1 MSKEKWVITAAWPYV
16 NNVPHLGTFS
26 QLLWGDVLTRYH
38 KLRDHDVIY
47 VSGSDAHGTPI
58 VVAAEKEGMTPEE
71 LALKYHNQVLHL
83 LDEWNINFDKYTI
96 TSNPS
101 HISFVQN
108 FHKKIHKNGYF
119 NLKESEQFYCE
130 HDKRFLPDRFVE
142 GKCPKCGYEGAR
154 GDQCTNPECG
164 MILKPTELIDP
175 YCITCKR
182 KPVLRTTNHWYFD
195 LPAFSDEL
203 EKFLLENPHIPSF
216 AKQKLLSMIDEGLKE
231 RPISRDMT
239 WGIPISPIFGE
250 EFANKVL
257 YVWFENVLGYV
268 STVHMLAEELDNQK
282 MFDDYWLNK
291 NTKTVFCIGK
301 DNIIFHALLFPAM
314 LLATKDSYPLPYA
327 VATTNFIN
335 FKEGPFSKSQGI
347 GIWCDEAIET
357 LPADYWRFYL
367 STNRAE
373 LKDFFFDWEIFASNV
388 NVDLNDVTGNFI
400 HRTITFINQH
410 FEGKIPERG
419 ELFDEENNLLNKIN
433 KEIEEYIEAMDN
445 FRIKDATNTAIN
457 IARLGNQYFSST
469 EPWHLIKG
477 NKKQTATILNISA
490 KIVEVLS
497 ILLWPIIPTTSEK
510 IWSALGFEGTPLNK
524 GINDINLDELN
535 VGQTIRKIKPV
546 FYKIKAKEVEQKL
559 ANVRAKAKAK
569 KSEKRSDS
577 NMDKISY
584 DEFKKVNLKVAT
596 ILEAELI
603 EKSQNLIK
611 LQIDLGSEK
620 RQILAGIKKYYKPE
634 DLVGRQIIVVINL
647 APATL
652 MGEKSDG
659 MLLAADIDGE
669 PILLNVDKEV
679 PPGTSIK

>member
-1 MSKEKWVITAAWPYV
+1 MSKEKWVVTAAWPYV

-26 QLLWGDVLTRYH
+26 QLLWGDVITRYH
-38 KLRDHDVIY
+38 KLRKHDVIY

-58 VVAAEKEGMTPEE
+58 VVAAEKEGLTPEG
-71 LALKYHNQVLHL
+71 LAFKYHNQILHL
-83 LDEWNINFDKYTI
+83 LDEWNIEFDRYTI
-96 TSNPS
+96 TSNPT

-108 FHKKIHKNGYF
+108 FHRKIHENGYF
-119 NLKESEQFYCE
+119 NLKETEQFYCD

-142 GKCPKCGYEGAR
+142 GKCPKCGHEGAR
-154 GDQCTNPECG
+154 GDQCTNPECE
-164 MILKPTELIDP
+164 MILKPTELINP

-182 KPVLRTTNHWYFD
+182 EPILKKTSNWYFD

-203 EKFLLENPHIPSF
+203 LDLLTNNPHIPSF

-231 RPISRDMT
+231 RPISRDLT

-250 EFANKVL
+250 EFVNKVL

-268 STVHMLAEELDNQK
+268 STVKLLADEQGKSEK
-282 MFDDYWLNK
+282 FEDYWLDK

-314 LLATKDSYPLPYA
+314 LLATKDPYPLPYA

-357 LPADYWRFYL
+357 LPADYWRYYL

-373 LKDFFFDWEIFASNV
+373 LKDFYFDWDVFATNV

-400 HRTITFINQH
+400 HRTITFISQH
-410 FEGKIPERG
+410 FEGKIPDRG
-419 ELFDEENNLLNKIN
+419 ELFEEEKTLIENIRN
-433 KEIEEYIEAMDN
+433 EIKSYVEAMDN
-445 FRIKDATNTAIN
+445 FKIKDATNIAIN
-457 IARLGNQYFSST
+457 VARLGNQYFST
-469 EPWHLIKG
+469 KEPWHLVKE
-477 NKKQTATILNISA
+477 NKEKTATVLNISA
-490 KIVEVLS
+490 KISEVIT
-497 ILLWPIIPTTSEK
+497 ILLWPIMPKTTEQ
-510 IWSALGFEGTPLNK
+510 IWSALGFK
-524 GINDINLDELN
+524 GSPKDKGLDLIDLDEFN
-535 VGQTIRKIKPV
+535 VGQKIEKIKPV

-559 ANVRAKAKAK
+559 ANFRAKEKK
-569 KSEKRSDS
+569 KQKSETQMER
-577 NMDKISY
+577 ISF

-596 ILEAELI
+596 VLEAEAI
-603 EKSQNLIK
+603 EKSKNLIK
-611 LQIDLGSEK
+611 LKIDLGEEK
-620 RQILAGIKKYYKPE
+620 RQILAGIKQYYKPE
-634 DLVGRQIIVVINL
+634 DLVGRQIIVVVNL

-669 PILLNVDKEV
+669 PILLDVDKEV
-679 PPGTSIK
+679 PPGTGIT